1 MLKAL
6 NFISFFILL
15 QIIFYVF
22 IIIALRTLRGTPMV
36 DADISEMKH
45 EQSVNRAEAK
55 VSSFK
60 QSVSSLIFENNEL

>member
-1 MLKAL
+1 
-6 NFISFFILL
+6 
-15 QIIFYVF
+15 
-22 IIIALRTLRGTPMV
+22 MV